1 MKKIFIYSALF
12 ASGIVTAFIVLL
24 IYGLSFTQNVIIQDV
39 TKQYYHANRLVV
51 FGGVAAGFI
60 SDSSKQNKD
69 LEKLPH
75 AFKIIPTGTIATIFL
90 NPFESVYVPPQY
102 LGVYHINASGHEGIL
117 ALQVKDGVL
126 YGSVRFPNWANGVW
140 EPLKGITIKNNSIV
154 FTRSVTTEQERI
166 KTGAREYFTQ
176 YYVGT
181 YKENGKKIIGFYKSR
196 GAKYLFE
203 AYRKK

>member
-1 MKKIFIYSALF
+1 MKKIVVYSAVF
-12 ASGIVTAFIVLL
+12 IGGIALALLALL
-24 IYGLSFTQNVIIQDV
+24 IYGFSFSQNVVIQDV
-39 TKQYYHANRLVV
+39 TKQYYHGSRIVV
-51 FGGVAAGFI
+51 FGNVAIGFL
-60 SDSSKQNKD
+60 SDSSSQNTD
-69 LEKLPH
+69 LDKLPH
-75 AFKIIPTGTIATIFL
+75 SFKIITTGTIANMYF

-117 ALQVKDGVL
+117 VLQVKDGVL

-140 EPLKGITIKNNSIV
+140 EPLKGVSIKNNTLW
-154 FTRSVTTEQERI
+154 FTRSVTNEQERV

-176 YYVGT
+176 QYVGT
-181 YKENGKKIIGFYKSR
+181 YKDNGKKIIGFYTLR

>member
-1 MKKIFIYSALF
+1 MKKIFIYVSIF
-12 ASGIVTAFIVLL
+12 IGGIVASLLVLL
-24 IYGLSFTQNVIIQDV
+24 IYGLSFSQNVVIQDV
-39 TKQYYHANRLVV
+39 AKQYCHARRLVV
-51 FGGVAAGFI
+51 FGNVAIGFI
-60 SDSSKQNKD
+60 SNSSAVNKN
-69 LEKLPH
+69 LEQMPH
-75 AFKIIPTGTIATIFL
+75 TLKVLSTGTIATMYF

-102 LGVYHINASGHEGIL
+102 LGTYHINASGHEGIL
-117 ALQVKDGVL
+117 VLQVKDGKL

-140 EPLKGITIKNNSIV
+140 EPLKGVNIKNNTLL
-154 FTRSVTTEQERI
+154 FTRSVTNEQERI

-181 YKENGKKIIGFYKSR
+181 YKDNGKKIIGFYKSR

>member
-1 MKKIFIYSALF
+1 MKKILIYASAFIGGIIATLF
-12 ASGIVTAFIVLL
+12 ALL
-24 IYGLSFTQNVIIQDV
+24 VYSVSFTQNAVIQDV
-39 TKQYYHANRLVV
+39 TKQYYHASRLVI
-51 FGGVAAGFI
+51 FGNMAIGFI
-60 SDSSKQNKD
+60 SDSSVQNKN
-69 LEKLPH
+69 LENLPH
-75 AFKIIPTGTIATIFL
+75 MLKVIPTGTIAQIYL
-90 NPFESVYVPPQY
+90 NPFERIYVPPQY
-102 LGVYHINASGHEGIL
+102 LGVYRINASGHEGFL
-117 ALQVKDGVL
+117 VLQVKDGVL

-140 EPLKGITIKNNSIV
+140 EPLKGVTIKNNTLQ

-181 YKENGKKIIGFYKSR
+181 YKENGNKLIGFYKSR